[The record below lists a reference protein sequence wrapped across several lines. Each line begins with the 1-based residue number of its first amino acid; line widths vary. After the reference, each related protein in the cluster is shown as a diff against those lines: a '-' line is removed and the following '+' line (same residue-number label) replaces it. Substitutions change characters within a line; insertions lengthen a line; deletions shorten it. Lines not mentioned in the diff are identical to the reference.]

1 MQGSDEQ
8 DKKREYY
15 SGLLNMLFAV
25 GCLIGVMLSGA
36 ISQSYGRKVVN
47 YLADVLVIVCAAVFM
62 VRTLDCI
69 LIGRV
74 IAGISSGL
82 TTVGSVILAELL
94 PNSVCGTANAFGY
107 SFLTFAILLSY
118 FIPVMFTEDWIAKNY
133 TYLMAFPVVV

>member
-1 MQGSDEQ
+1 
-8 DKKREYY
+8 
-15 SGLLNMLFAV
+15 
-25 GCLIGVMLSGA
+25 MLSGA

-118 FIPVMFTEDWIAKNY
+118 FIPVLFTEDWIAKNY